1 MHEGAHPVH
10 PGRRCHRG
18 SHDLGFEHAHGGLD
32 GRQLQLLLG
41 AEMPEQARL
50 AHAQPPGKLA
60 DGQPREPLHRGDIHR
75 GAQDLRPGLAADVGA
90 RHGF

>member
-60 DGQPREPLHRGDIHR
+60 DGQPL